1 MAVLPLTPTP
11 TPTAAV
17 AAAVAST
24 DSVAPVPARAAVVA
38 GKGVRVH
45 ALLVG
50 RDIRRK
56 VVGGPSAA
64 AATVAAAAAA
74 AVAVVRLRQKRR
86 LEERERLVAAL
97 GVESA
102 VAVVLEARQGHEHL
116 VYVCVLFA
124 VTTAVSDE
132 IDQEPKT
139 THASY
144 EVDAHLLRHQVAVQK
159 FRSCRNAYLVVGSN
173 PQSCKNADL
182 FEDGPRRRV
191 FVPARLHEGRP
202 RTAPRHRRPQALVRH
217 SRDHLRGS
225 ADECG

>member
-24 DSVAPVPARAAVVA
+24 YSVAPLPARAAVVA

-64 AATVAAAAAA
+64 AATVAAAAAAAA

-116 VYVCVLFA
+116 VYVCVLLA

-144 EVDAHLLRHQVAVQK
+144 EVDAHFWK
-159 FRSCRNAYLVVGSN
+159 CI
-173 PQSCKNADL
+173 
-182 FEDGPRRRV
+182 RRRS
-191 FVPARLHEGRP
+191 
-202 RTAPRHRRPQALVRH
+202 LVET
-217 SRDHLRGS
+217 SSGS
-225 ADECG
+225 AEISVVQERLFGRRLKSPVL

>member
-1 MAVLPLTPTP
+1 MAALPLTPTP

-74 AVAVVRLRQKRR
+74 AAAVAVVRLRQKRR

-116 VYVCVLFA
+116 VYVCVLLA

-144 EVDAHLLRHQVAVQK
+144 EVDAHFWK
-159 FRSCRNAYLVVGSN
+159 CI
-173 PQSCKNADL
+173 
-182 FEDGPRRRV
+182 RRRS
-191 FVPARLHEGRP
+191 
-202 RTAPRHRRPQALVRH
+202 LVET
-217 SRDHLRGS
+217 SSGS
-225 ADECG
+225 AEISVVQERLFGRRLKSPVL

>member
-64 AATVAAAAAA
+64 AATVAAAAAAAA

-144 EVDAHLLRHQVAVQK
+144 EVDAHFWK
-159 FRSCRNAYLVVGSN
+159 CI
-173 PQSCKNADL
+173 
-182 FEDGPRRRV
+182 RRRS
-191 FVPARLHEGRP
+191 
-202 RTAPRHRRPQALVRH
+202 LVET
-217 SRDHLRGS
+217 SSGS
-225 ADECG
+225 AEISVVQERLFGRRLKSPVL

>member
-74 AVAVVRLRQKRR
+74 AAAAAVAVVRLRQKRR

-116 VYVCVLFA
+116 VYVCVLLA

-144 EVDAHLLRHQVAVQK
+144 EVDAHFWK
-159 FRSCRNAYLVVGSN
+159 CI
-173 PQSCKNADL
+173 
-182 FEDGPRRRV
+182 RRRS
-191 FVPARLHEGRP
+191 
-202 RTAPRHRRPQALVRH
+202 LVET
-217 SRDHLRGS
+217 SSGS
-225 ADECG
+225 AEISVVQERLFGRRLKSPVL

>member
-1 MAVLPLTPTP
+1 MAALPLTPTP

-74 AVAVVRLRQKRR
+74 VAVVRLRQKRR

-116 VYVCVLFA
+116 VYVCVLLA

-144 EVDAHLLRHQVAVQK
+144 EVDAHFWK
-159 FRSCRNAYLVVGSN
+159 CI
-173 PQSCKNADL
+173 
-182 FEDGPRRRV
+182 RRRS
-191 FVPARLHEGRP
+191 
-202 RTAPRHRRPQALVRH
+202 LVET
-217 SRDHLRGS
+217 SSGS
-225 ADECG
+225 AEISVVQERLFGRRLKSPVL